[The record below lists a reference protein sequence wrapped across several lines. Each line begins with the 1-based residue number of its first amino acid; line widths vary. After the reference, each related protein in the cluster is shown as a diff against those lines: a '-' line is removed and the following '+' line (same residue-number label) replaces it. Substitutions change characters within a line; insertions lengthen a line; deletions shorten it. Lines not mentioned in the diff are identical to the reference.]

1 MITFGQYNLE
11 SAITLSKGVNL
22 NKQKSDFVKKSV
34 FGKIGY
40 IICTILII
48 LGVAWMVFPYFWMF
62 LSALKTDAELT
73 AAGNNLHFFPQIPQW
88 DVFVTL
94 FSQTNFMRAMLNTI
108 IIEICVIPVG
118 TFTSSLAAF
127 AFAKMKFRF
136 KKTIL
141 IVLMSSMMIP
151 YCSIMFTQF
160 EMFESLGMIGS
171 GSPFPLLPFIIPG
184 MFSRC
189 SMIFFLTTYMKN
201 GIHDSII
208 ESAKIDGASFFRMY
222 LQLALPLAK
231 SAIAAQAIFWFVAI
245 WNDYFAPSIY
255 LMNNGDWG
263 TLQVALM
270 NLYDSTNG
278 AIGKNVMFA
287 GSFIGSL
294 PMIAFFL
301 AFRNMFVQSTSLSGV
316 KE

>member
-1 MITFGQYNLE
+1 MSTFGQYDLVNV
-11 SAITLSKGVNL
+11 AITQTKAPL
-22 NKQKSDFVKKSV
+22 NKQKNSFQKRSLIS
-34 FGKIGY
+34 KILY
-40 IICTILII
+40 IVCTAIII
-48 LGVAWMVFPYFWMF
+48 LGVVWMVFPYLWMF
-62 LSALKTDAELT
+62 LCSLKTDAELN
-73 AAGNNLHFFPQIPQW
+73 ASGSNLHFFPSIPQW
-88 DVFVTL
+88 GVFKNL
-94 FSQTNFMRAMLNTI
+94 FEKTNFTRSMLNTL
-108 IIEICVIPVG
+108 IIEISVIPVG

-136 KKTIL
+136 KKVIL
-141 IVLMSSMMIP
+141 ITLMTAMMIP

-160 EMFESLGMIGS
+160 EMFESLGMVGS
-171 GSPFPLLPFIIPG
+171 EAPFPLLPFIIPG

-222 LQLALPLAK
+222 WQFALPLAK
-231 SAIAAQAIFWFVAI
+231 GAIAAQMIFWFVAI

-255 LMNNGDWG
+255 LMNNGQWG
-263 TLQVALM
+263 TLQVELM
-270 NLYDSTNG
+270 NLYGTTAG

-287 GSFIGSL
+287 GSFIGSV
-294 PMIAFFL
+294 PMIIFFL
-301 AFRNMFVQSTSLSGV
+301 VFRNMFVRSTSLSGV